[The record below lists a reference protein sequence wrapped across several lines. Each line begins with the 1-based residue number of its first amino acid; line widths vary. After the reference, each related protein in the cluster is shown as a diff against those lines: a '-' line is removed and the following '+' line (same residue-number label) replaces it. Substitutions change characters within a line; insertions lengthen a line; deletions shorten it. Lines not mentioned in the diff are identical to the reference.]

1 MCSEL
6 SLDRN
11 SQPLLSRLPLT
22 AGWLS
27 RVTWVKSAPISLLLS
42 LWLSLGSAWA
52 QSGEVRVAVAA
63 SLRDTFLE
71 LVQLFNQHHP
81 TIRVIPSFGSSGAFT
96 AQISQGAP
104 FDIFMSADMAF
115 PQELQRRGLV
125 EEGSLRA
132 YAIGRLAL
140 FIPSRVGVRATS
152 LQVLTD
158 PRIRRVINA
167 NPEVAPY
174 GRAAVQAMTRA
185 GVYAAVRE
193 RIALGQ
199 NISQAAQL
207 TLAAGDAGFVALAA
221 IYGPDLRHQG
231 TWYVVPQRYHDPIE
245 HGYLIVRGRARPEV
259 RLLHEFLSSA
269 EAQRVYRA
277 WGYALPRTTP

>member
-1 MCSEL
+1 VL
-6 SLDRN
+6 
-11 SQPLLSRLPLT
+11 
-22 AGWLS
+22 A
-27 RVTWVKSAPISLLLS
+27 

-63 SLRDTFLE
+63 NLRDTFLE
-71 LVQLFNQHHP
+71 LVQLFNQRHP

-115 PQELQRRGLV
+115 PRELERRGLV
-125 EEGSLRA
+125 EEGSLRV

-140 FIPSRVGVRATS
+140 FIPSRVGIRATS

-185 GVYAAVRE
+185 GVYAAVRG

-221 IYGPDLRHQG
+221 IYGPDLRHHG
-231 TWYVVPQRYHDPIE
+231 SWYVVPQHYHDPIE
-245 HGYLIVRGRARPEV
+245 QGYLIVRGRARPEV
-259 RLLHEFLSSA
+259 RLLFEFLSSP
-269 EAQRVYRA
+269 EAQRVYQA
-277 WGYALPRTTP
+277 WGYALPRTSP